1 MAGPPSR
8 RKDSAGMLKT
18 LLANTSLLVDGVS
31 YGMVLFLM
39 SVGLTV
45 TLGVMRVANLA
56 HCGFAMVGGYVA
68 LWLMTQLQLG
78 FVAALVAGTALVVVL
93 GFVLERTLY
102 RWIYSTPQLGQILMT
117 IGLAFVMV
125 ASVNLVFGSSTY
137 SLTIPG
143 WLQGTWQE
151 ASFTLSRYRAFI
163 IVLGLAIGLLLWAIL
178 EFTTF
183 GARLRASV
191 DNPRMARTIGVN
203 VPHVFAVTFA
213 IGCGLAAIGGIVGT
227 PLLPLEPYYALRL
240 LVPVLMVIAVGGLGS
255 LTGSLVGALLLGIID
270 TFGRYYMPTVGAFV
284 IYFAVVVILLL
295 RPHGLFGRA

>member
-1 MAGPPSR
+1 
-8 RKDSAGMLKT
+8 MLKT

-78 FVAALVAGTALVVVL
+78 FVVALVAGTALVVVL

-137 SLTIPG
+137 SLAIPS

-163 IVLGLAIGLLLWAIL
+163 VVLGLAIGLLLWAIL

-203 VPHVFAVTFA
+203 VPRVFAVTFA

-227 PLLPLEPYYALRL
+227 PLLPLEPYYAVRL

>member
-1 MAGPPSR
+1 
-8 RKDSAGMLKT
+8 
-18 LLANTSLLVDGVS
+18 
-31 YGMVLFLM
+31 MVLFLM
-39 SVGLTV
+39 SVGLTI

-56 HCGFAMVGGYVA
+56 HCGFAMVGGYIA
-68 LWLMTQLQLG
+68 LWSITQLHFG
-78 FVAALVAGTALVVVL
+78 FVEALVAGTVSIVVL
-93 GFVLERTLY
+93 GFVLECTLY
-102 RWIYSTPQLGQILMT
+102 RWVYATPQLGQILMT

-137 SLTIPG
+137 SLTIPN

-151 ASFTLSRYRAFI
+151 SSFTLSRYRAFI
-163 IVLGLAIGLLLWAIL
+163 IVLGLGICLLLWLVL

-203 VPHVFAVTFA
+203 VPNIFAITFA
-213 IGCGLAAIGGIVGT
+213 AGCGLAAIGGIVGT

-255 LTGSLVGALLLGIID
+255 LAGSLASALLLGIVD
-270 TFGRYYMPTVGAFV
+270 TFGRYYIPAVGAFI
-284 IYFAVVVILLL
+284 IYFTVVVILLL
-295 RPHGLFGRA
+295 RPNGLFGRA